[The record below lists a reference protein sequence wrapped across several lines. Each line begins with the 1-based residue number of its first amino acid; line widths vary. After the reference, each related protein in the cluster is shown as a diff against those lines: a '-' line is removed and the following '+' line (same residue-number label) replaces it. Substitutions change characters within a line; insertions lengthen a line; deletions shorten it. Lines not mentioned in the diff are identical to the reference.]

1 MSGGELILYT
11 TNDGQARINLRALD
25 GTVWL
30 TQLQLAELFGVSV
43 ANVNVHIKNILA
55 DGELTEEATIKD
67 YLIVAREAARDV
79 ERRVKHYRLDMVL
92 AVGYRVRSPRGTQF
106 RQWATTHLRDYL
118 VKGFV
123 LDDQRF
129 KKGQDSSYFD
139 ELLERIRDIRSS
151 EKEFWR
157 KVLDIFSTSVDYA
170 PHTDDAKR
178 FFATVQNKMHFAA
191 HGKTAAE
198 VIWQRSDATQ
208 PHAGMT
214 NWTDGKSGLPRRADA
229 EIAKNYLQ
237 PDELN
242 LLNRIVTAYL
252 EFAELQALGR
262 QPMTMAAWTTK
273 LDEFIRVM
281 GRDVLPHRGHISH
294 DQAMEKARS
303 QWELYRVQRAN
314 EVSAVEVEFEK
325 VAKKLGGAAAKKGIN
340 KFNEGWSTRERSTH
354 GV

>member
-1 MSGGELILYT
+1 MSGGELILYA

-340 KFNEGWSTRERSTH
+340 K
-354 GV
+354 

>member
-294 DQAMEKARS
+294 DQAMAKARS

-340 KFNEGWSTRERSTH
+340 K
-354 GV
+354 

>member
-1 MSGGELILYT
+1 MSNGELILYT
-11 TNDGQARINLRALD
+11 TSDGQARISLRALD

-30 TQLQLAELFGVSV
+30 TQQQLAELFGVSV
-43 ANVNVHIKNILA
+43 ANVSLHIQNILA
-55 DGELTEEATIKD
+55 EGELTEAATIKE

-129 KKGQDSSYFD
+129 KKGQDSGYFD

-198 VIWQRSDATQ
+198 IIWQRSDATQ
-208 PHAGMT
+208 AHAGLT
-214 NWTDGKSGLPRRADA
+214 NWPEGKSGLPRRADA

-262 QPMTMAAWTTK
+262 QPMTMAAWATK

-281 GRDVLPHRGHISH
+281 GREVLTHAGRISH
-294 DQAMEKARS
+294 DKALEKARS
-303 QWELYRVQRAN
+303 EWEQYRVQRAN

-325 VAKKLGGAAAKKGIN
+325 VAKKLGKPGQKK
-340 KFNEGWSTRERSTH
+340 
-354 GV
+354 

>member
-1 MSGGELILYT
+1 MSNGELILYT

-30 TQLQLAELFGVSV
+30 TQLQLAELFGVTV
-43 ANVNVHIKNILA
+43 ANVNVHIKKILA
-55 DGELTEEATIKD
+55 EGELSEEATIKD

-129 KKGQDSSYFD
+129 KKGQDSDYFD

-198 VIWQRSDATQ
+198 IIWQRSDATQ

-214 NWTDGKSGLPRRADA
+214 NWPEGKSGLPRRADA

-262 QPMTMAAWTTK
+262 QPMTMAAWASK

-281 GRDVLPHRGHISH
+281 GRDVLTHAGHISH
-294 DQAMEKARS
+294 DQALEKARS

-340 KFNEGWSTRERSTH
+340 K
-354 GV
+354 

>member
-170 PHTDDAKR
+170 PQTDDAKR

-340 KFNEGWSTRERSTH
+340 K
-354 GV
+354 

>member
-1 MSGGELILYT
+1 MSDNGELILYST
-11 TNDGQARINLRALD
+11 PDGKARINLRALD

-30 TQLQLAELFGVSV
+30 TQAQLAELFGVTV
-43 ANVNVHIKNILA
+43 ANVNVHIKKILA
-55 DGELTEEATIKD
+55 EGELTEEATIKD
-67 YLIVAREAARDV
+67 YLIVAREAARAV

-106 RQWATTHLRDYL
+106 RQWATTHLSDYL

-129 KKGQDSSYFD
+129 KKGQDADYFED
-139 ELLERIRDIRSS
+139 LLERIRDIRSS
-151 EKEFWR
+151 EKVFWR

-191 HGKTAAE
+191 HGQTAAE
-198 VIWQRSDATQ
+198 VIWQRSDAGQ
-208 PHAGMT
+208 PHAGLT
-214 NWTDGKSGLPRRADA
+214 NWPEGSSGLPRRADA
-229 EIAKNYLQ
+229 EIAKNYLT

-262 QPMTMAAWTTK
+262 QTMTMAAWATK
-273 LDEFIRVM
+273 LDEFIRM
-281 GRDVLPHRGHISH
+281 TGRDVLTHAGRISH
-294 DQAMEKARS
+294 ERALDKARAE
-303 QWELYRVQRAN
+303 WDRYRLQRAN
-314 EVSAVEVEFEK
+314 QTSAAEVAFEQAVK
-325 VAKKLGGAAAKKGIN
+325 QLPKPGAKK
-340 KFNEGWSTRERSTH
+340 
-354 GV
+354 

>member
-139 ELLERIRDIRSS
+139 ELLERIREIRAS
-151 EKEFWR
+151 E
-157 KVLDIFSTSVDYA
+157 
-170 PHTDDAKR
+170 
-178 FFATVQNKMHFAA
+178 
-191 HGKTAAE
+191 
-198 VIWQRSDATQ
+198 
-208 PHAGMT
+208 
-214 NWTDGKSGLPRRADA
+214 RRAYQKKA
-229 EIAKNYLQ
+229 TYYTICKKKRPIILIIFRAF
-237 PDELN
+237 PS
-242 LLNRIVTAYL
+242 
-252 EFAELQALGR
+252 
-262 QPMTMAAWTTK
+262 
-273 LDEFIRVM
+273 
-281 GRDVLPHRGHISH
+281 VL
-294 DQAMEKARS
+294 K
-303 QWELYRVQRAN
+303 
-314 EVSAVEVEFEK
+314 
-325 VAKKLGGAAAKKGIN
+325 
-340 KFNEGWSTRERSTH
+340 
-354 GV
+354 

>member
-170 PHTDDAKR
+170 PQTDDAKR

-281 GRDVLPHRGHISH
+281 GRDVLPHAGHISH
-294 DQAMEKARS
+294 DQAMAKARS

-325 VAKKLGGAAAKKGIN
+325 VAKKLPKIGPKK
-340 KFNEGWSTRERSTH
+340 
-354 GV
+354 

>member
-340 KFNEGWSTRERSTH
+340 K
-354 GV
+354 

>member
-1 MSGGELILYT
+1 MSTGELILYT
-11 TNDGQARINLRALD
+11 TSDGQARINLRALD

-30 TQLQLAELFGVSV
+30 TQLQLAELFGVTV
-43 ANVNVHIKNILA
+43 ANVNVHIKKILA
-55 DGELTEEATIKD
+55 EGELTEEATIKD

-92 AVGYRVRSPRGTQF
+92 AVGYRVRSLRGTQF

-129 KKGQDSSYFD
+129 KKGQDSGYFD
-139 ELLERIRDIRSS
+139 DLLERIRDIRSS

-170 PHTDDAKR
+170 PHTTDAKK

-198 VIWQRSDATQ
+198 VIWQRSDASQ
-208 PHAGMT
+208 PHAGLT
-214 NWTDGKSGLPRRADA
+214 NWPEGKSGLPRRADA

-252 EFAELQALGR
+252 EFAEVQAMGR
-262 QPMTMAAWTTK
+262 QPMTMAAWAKK
-273 LDEFIRVM
+273 LDEFIRLM
-281 GRDVLPHRGHISH
+281 GRDVQSHAGRISH
-294 DQAMEKARS
+294 DQAMEKAHKE
-303 QWELYRVQRAN
+303 WDAYKVQRAN

-325 VAKKLGGAAAKKGIN
+325 VAKKLGKAGPKQ
-340 KFNEGWSTRERSTH
+340 
-354 GV
+354 

>member
-92 AVGYRVRSPRGTQF
+92 AVGYRVRSPRGPQF

-281 GRDVLPHRGHISH
+281 GRDVLPHAGHISH
-294 DQAMEKARS
+294 DQAMAKARS

-340 KFNEGWSTRERSTH
+340 K
-354 GV
+354 

>member
-208 PHAGMT
+208 PNAGMT

-340 KFNEGWSTRERSTH
+340 K
-354 GV
+354 

>member
-1 MSGGELILYT
+1 MSTGELILYT
-11 TNDGQARINLRALD
+11 TSDGQARVNLRALD

-30 TQLQLAELFGVSV
+30 TQLQLAELFGVTV
-43 ANVNVHIKNILA
+43 ANVNVHIKKILA
-55 DGELTEEATIKD
+55 AGELSEEATIKD

-92 AVGYRVRSPRGTQF
+92 AVGYRVRSSRGTQF

-129 KKGQDSSYFD
+129 KKGQDSGYFD
-139 ELLERIRDIRSS
+139 DLLERIRDIRSS

-157 KVLDIFSTSVDYA
+157 KVLEIFSTSVDYT

-198 VIWQRSDATQ
+198 IIWQRSDAAQ
-208 PHAGMT
+208 PHAGLT
-214 NWTDGKSGLPRRADA
+214 NWPEGKGGLPRRVDA

-252 EFAELQALGR
+252 EFAEVQAMGR
-262 QPMTMAAWTTK
+262 QTMTMAAWAGK
-273 LDEFIRVM
+273 LDEFIRLM
-281 GRDVLPHRGHISH
+281 GRGVLPNAGRISH
-294 DQAMEKARS
+294 DQAMEKARKEWDS
-303 QWELYRVQRAN
+303 YKVQRAN

-325 VAKKLGGAAAKKGIN
+325 VAKKLPKVGPKK
-340 KFNEGWSTRERSTH
+340 
-354 GV
+354 

>member
-1 MSGGELILYT
+1 MSTGELILYT

-30 TQLQLAELFGVSV
+30 TQLQLAELFGVTV
-43 ANVNVHIKNILA
+43 ANVNVHIKKILA
-55 DGELTEEATIKD
+55 EGELSEGATIKD

-129 KKGQDSSYFD
+129 KKGQDSGYFD

-170 PHTDDAKR
+170 PHSGDAKR

-198 VIWQRSDATQ
+198 IIWQRSDATQ

-214 NWTDGKSGLPRRADA
+214 NLPEGKSGLPRRADA
-229 EIAKNYLQ
+229 RGARPLAGAVPPSGQSARYQCL
-237 PDELN
+237 PGS
-242 LLNRIVTAYL
+242 TA
-252 EFAELQALGR
+252 
-262 QPMTMAAWTTK
+262 
-273 LDEFIRVM
+273 
-281 GRDVLPHRGHISH
+281 
-294 DQAMEKARS
+294 
-303 QWELYRVQRAN
+303 QR
-314 EVSAVEVEFEK
+314 
-325 VAKKLGGAAAKKGIN
+325 
-340 KFNEGWSTRERSTH
+340 
-354 GV
+354 

>member
-252 EFAELQALGR
+252 ELAELQALGR

-340 KFNEGWSTRERSTH
+340 K
-354 GV
+354 

>member
-1 MSGGELILYT
+1 M
-11 TNDGQARINLRALD
+11 
-25 GTVWL
+25 
-30 TQLQLAELFGVSV
+30 
-43 ANVNVHIKNILA
+43 
-55 DGELTEEATIKD
+55 
-67 YLIVAREAARDV
+67 
-79 ERRVKHYRLDMVL
+79 
-92 AVGYRVRSPRGTQF
+92 
-106 RQWATTHLRDYL
+106 
-118 VKGFV
+118 

-340 KFNEGWSTRERSTH
+340 K
-354 GV
+354 

>member
-1 MSGGELILYT
+1 MSSGELILYT

-43 ANVNVHIKNILA
+43 ANINVHIKKILA
-55 DGELTEEATIKD
+55 EGELSEEATIKD

-129 KKGQDSSYFD
+129 KKGQDSGYFD

-170 PHTDDAKR
+170 PQTDDAKR

-198 VIWQRSDATQ
+198 IIWQRSDATQ

-214 NWTDGKSGLPRRADA
+214 NWPEGKSGLPRRADA

-281 GRDVLPHRGHISH
+281 GRDVLPHAGHISH
-294 DQAMEKARS
+294 DQAMAKARS

-325 VAKKLGGAAAKKGIN
+325 VAKKLPKIGPKK
-340 KFNEGWSTRERSTH
+340 
-354 GV
+354 

>member
-30 TQLQLAELFGVSV
+30 TQLQLAELFGVTV

-340 KFNEGWSTRERSTH
+340 K
-354 GV
+354 

>member
-92 AVGYRVRSPRGTQF
+92 AVGYHVRSPRGTQF

-340 KFNEGWSTRERSTH
+340 K
-354 GV
+354 

>member
-325 VAKKLGGAAAKKGIN
+325 VAKKLPKIGPKK
-340 KFNEGWSTRERSTH
+340 
-354 GV
+354 

>member
-198 VIWQRSDATQ
+198 IIWQRSDATQ

-340 KFNEGWSTRERSTH
+340 K
-354 GV
+354 

>member
-170 PHTDDAKR
+170 PQTDDAKR

-198 VIWQRSDATQ
+198 IIWQRSDATQ

-340 KFNEGWSTRERSTH
+340 K
-354 GV
+354 

>member
-1 MSGGELILYT
+1 MSTGELILYT

-30 TQLQLAELFGVSV
+30 TQQQLAELFGVSV
-43 ANVNVHIKNILA
+43 ANVSLHIQNVLA
-55 DGELTEEATIKD
+55 EGELTEEATIKE

-129 KKGQDSSYFD
+129 KKGQDSGYFD

-198 VIWQRSDATQ
+198 IIWQRSDAKQ
-208 PHAGMT
+208 PYAGLT
-214 NWTDGKSGLPRRADA
+214 NWPEGKSGQPRRADA

-262 QPMTMAAWTTK
+262 QAMTMAAWTTK

-281 GRDVLPHRGHISH
+281 GRDVLTHQGRISH
-294 DQAMEKARS
+294 DQAMEKARA
-303 QWELYRVQRAN
+303 QWDQYRVQRAN

-325 VAKKLGGAAAKKGIN
+325 VAKRLSAKSSPRKSG
-340 KFNEGWSTRERSTH
+340 K
-354 GV
+354 

>member
-281 GRDVLPHRGHISH
+281 GRDVLPHRGHLSH

-340 KFNEGWSTRERSTH
+340 K
-354 GV
+354 

>member
-1 MSGGELILYT
+1 MSNGELILYT

-30 TQLQLAELFGVSV
+30 TQHQLAELFGVSV
-43 ANVNVHIKNILA
+43 SNVSLHIQNILA
-55 DGELTEEATIKD
+55 EGELTEEATIKE

-129 KKGQDSSYFD
+129 KKGQDSDYFD

-198 VIWQRSDATQ
+198 IIWQRSDATQ

-214 NWTDGKSGLPRRADA
+214 NWPEGKSGLPRRADA

-262 QPMTMAAWTTK
+262 QPMTMAAWASK

-281 GRDVLPHRGHISH
+281 GRDVLTHAGHISH
-294 DQAMEKARS
+294 DQALEKARS

-340 KFNEGWSTRERSTH
+340 K
-354 GV
+354 